1 MIDVQDTEN
10 LRAGGFAPGDYFCRC
25 TDCDTTFEGDKR
37 ALRCQ
42 GCAKRRISDA
52 QHLDQKD
59 DDYLAT
65 KARLGE
71 GASDAEVLAAV
82 MSPDASLVPD
92 TKHHRQVLFDFDLPS
107 YVRAFV
113 ACNQG
118 PASETMAINEAG
130 LMPKLYATYTPAD
143 GSAPFRVRVTMVSRL
158 GDVGVSRDD
167 VEYGYFDRLSIY
179 DLSEFDTVL
188 HPGAPAKRKAP
199 KVFYAIADEKDRWVR
214 LTDAKEPG
222 LKVALSAVP
231 VLYERSKTAYRRIS
245 DIDPHGLKGLKVVPI
260 ATTVRRDE
268 GA

>member
-1 MIDVQDTEN
+1 MSDVQDTN
-10 LRAGGFAPGDYFCRC
+10 DLRAGGFAPGDYYCRC
-25 TDCDTTFEGDKR
+25 TDCDAMFEGDKR
-37 ALRCQ
+37 ALRCTD
-42 GCAKRRISDA
+42 CARRRINEA
-52 QHLDQKD
+52 AHLAQKD
-59 DDYLAT
+59 DDFRVA
-65 KARLGE
+65 KAKLGGE
-71 GASDAEVLAAV
+71 VSDAEVMAAL
-82 MSPDASLVPD
+82 MSPDASFVPFE
-92 TKHHRQVLFDFDLPS
+92 KHHRRVIHDFDLPA

-143 GSAPFRVRVTMVSRL
+143 GSEPFRVRVTMVSRL